1 MLVVYTNII
10 PPTTTHSTT
19 YYTQHLT
26 VDGKNGTVDEA
37 VNQIAF
43 ADTILLNK
51 IDLVTPEELAKT
63 RELIRSINVTANI
76 IETQLNN
83 PECPS
88 LPNWDSLMNVN
99 SFSIERALQVDPTFM
114 DSDDEGSDAEAQPC
128 PDCGSL
134 EHQDGHCKTSAELHV
149 ARGSGVG
156 MVDAHADDARNNASG
171 GDGNE
176 DAGGGEEPLEDGA
189 PGTGTPPP
197 TDGRP
202 KKRGREGDVG
212 RSDSDVPAE
221 VRVGWERFGKGYVLY
236 STCRL
241 HMYNSTTP
249 TSLYR
254 ISVPP
259 SAATSASTTSR
270 VWGLLVSRH
279 LGIWISFG
287 STCLCGIC

>member
-1 MLVVYTNII
+1 M
-10 PPTTTHSTT
+10 
-19 YYTQHLT
+19 
-26 VDGKNGTVDEA
+26 DEA

-134 EHQDGHCKTSAELHV
+134 EHQDGHCQTSAELHV
-149 ARGSGVG
+149 AHGSGLG
-156 MVDAHADDARNNASG
+156 DANDAGQLADDAHNNASG
-171 GDGNE
+171 G
-176 DAGGGEEPLEDGA
+176 GGQEAEAAVQEEAPLA
-189 PGTGTPPP
+189 AGTPPP
-197 TDGRP
+197 TDARAVGT
-202 KKRGREGDVG
+202 KRGRDGDG

-221 VRVGWERFGKGYVLY
+221 VL
-236 STCRL
+236 
-241 HMYNSTTP
+241 
-249 TSLYR
+249 
-254 ISVPP
+254 
-259 SAATSASTTSR
+259 
-270 VWGLLVSRH
+270 
-279 LGIWISFG
+279 
-287 STCLCGIC
+287 